1 MMTYTFMP
9 VEIIWPP
16 KEEVAK
22 PPVKDYSE
30 YVINAQKLLRG
41 IGESANKGDY
51 KKAFELAYHLESL
64 TVMLKESLI
73 KQK

>member
-1 MMTYTFMP
+1 MMTYKFEAI
-9 VEIIWPP
+9 EIIWPP
-16 KEEVAK
+16 KQATTK
-22 PPVKDYSE
+22 PQVKDYSE

-41 IGESANKGDY
+41 IGESANKRDY

-64 TVMLKESLI
+64 SVMLKESLV